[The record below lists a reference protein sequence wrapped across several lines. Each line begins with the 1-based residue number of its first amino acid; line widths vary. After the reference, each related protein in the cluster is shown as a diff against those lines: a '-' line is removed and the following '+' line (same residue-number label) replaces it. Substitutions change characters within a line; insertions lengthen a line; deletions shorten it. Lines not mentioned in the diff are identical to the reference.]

1 MSNTIKVTPYR
12 SIEPTRI
19 FFLYVVLILI
29 LFIILT
35 IILISFFLE
44 AFHGNKDSGS
54 DSEPESGSQ
63 PEPDPES
70 NSQPEPESNSQ
81 PESELEPSSES
92 EPEIELEIDSEIDL
106 ETQEEIERQAR
117 RSLALRLSKKHH
129 QARLAELERQLEW
142 LKRGGQDTSA
152 ERERRKAALKHKEK
166 IKQLEKILRQL

>member
-70 NSQPEPESNSQ
+70 NSQPE
-81 PESELEPSSES
+81 SELESSF
-92 EPEIELEIDSEIDL
+92 EPEWEIDL
-106 ETQEEIERQAR
+106 ETEEEIERQAR
-117 RSLALRLSKKHH
+117 RSSALRLSKKHH

>member
-35 IILISFFLE
+35 IIIISFFLE
-44 AFHGNKDSGS
+44 VFHGNKDSGS

-70 NSQPEPESNSQ
+70 NSQPE
-81 PESELEPSSES
+81 SELESSF
-92 EPEIELEIDSEIDL
+92 EPELEIDSET
-106 ETQEEIERQAR
+106 EEEILGLVDNGAR
-117 RSLALRLSKKHH
+117 RSSVLQALEKIR
-129 QARLAELERQLEW
+129 QARLAELERNLE
-142 LKRGGQDTSA
+142 
-152 ERERRKAALKHKEK
+152 
-166 IKQLEKILRQL
+166 

>member
-81 PESELEPSSES
+81 PESELESSF
-92 EPEIELEIDSEIDL
+92 EPELEIDSET
-106 ETQEEIERQAR
+106 EEEILGLVDNGAR
-117 RSLALRLSKKHH
+117 RSSVLQALEKIR
-129 QARLAELERQLEW
+129 QARLAELERNLE
-142 LKRGGQDTSA
+142 
-152 ERERRKAALKHKEK
+152 
-166 IKQLEKILRQL
+166 

>member
-81 PESELEPSSES
+81 PEPESNSQPESELESSF
-92 EPEIELEIDSEIDL
+92 EPELEIDSET
-106 ETQEEIERQAR
+106 EEEILGLVDNGAR
-117 RSLALRLSKKHH
+117 RSSVLQALEKIR
-129 QARLAELERQLEW
+129 QARLAELERNLEW
-142 LKRGGQDTSA
+142 EKRDGQDTSA
-152 ERERRKAALKHKEK
+152 TPNRVKAALLFRGLKGLK
-166 IKQLEKILRQL
+166 

>member
-70 NSQPEPESNSQ
+70 NSQPEPEL
-81 PESELEPSSES
+81 ESSF
-92 EPEIELEIDSEIDL
+92 EPEWEIDL
-106 ETQEEIERQAR
+106 ETEEEIERQAR
-117 RSLALRLSKKHH
+117 RSSALRLSKKHH

>member
-1 MSNTIKVTPYR
+1 MA
-12 SIEPTRI
+12 
-19 FFLYVVLILI
+19 LG
-29 LFIILT
+29 
-35 IILISFFLE
+35 

-63 PEPDPES
+63 PEPEPES

-81 PESELEPSSES
+81 PESELESSF
-92 EPEIELEIDSEIDL
+92 EPEWEIDL
-106 ETQEEIERQAR
+106 ETEEEIERQAR
-117 RSLALRLSKKHH
+117 RSSALRLSKKHH

>member
-63 PEPDPES
+63 PEPEKGSGSQLEPGS
-70 NSQPEPESNSQ
+70 NIPQELEPESI
-81 PESELEPSSES
+81 ESIFELDPELEEILLQIKIKLEHSACLEVLK
-92 EPEIELEIDSEIDL
+92 EIE
-106 ETQEEIERQAR
+106 QAR
-117 RSLALRLSKKHH
+117 K
-129 QARLAELERQLEW
+129 AEYQRQLEW
-142 LKRGGQDTSA
+142 HKMGGGDPWT
-152 ERERRKAALKHKEK
+152 EKECRKAALNHQRDLLLKWRDKK
-166 IKQLEKILRQL
+166 